1 MKFSASKALTDS
13 FSIFGGRF
21 VSMLPIAILFTA
33 IPLILFMATFGGV
46 LAGFSQNQGNP
57 AAAMQT
63 FLAMFGTF
71 ALAGIVYA
79 LVRIAGI
86 CALCVSAAAREPITV
101 GEAVSEGLR
110 VTLPMVGVYLV
121 LMVAYFAVA
130 AVLMLTM
137 GASFIGMM
145 GSGYASGQG
154 APGAGSIG
162 TMILVICLVLIGLVY
177 LMTKLSMVV
186 PVVAVD
192 KERSPFAAISR
203 SWGLTRGA
211 TLKIFLLFLLTG
223 FGAAIIGGVLGGVI
237 GGASVAAAG
246 ASAASSWPQLAVSA
260 LTGTLFSI
268 YFIAL
273 IVAIHGQLAG
283 PSVAAI
289 GETFD

>member
-1 MKFSASKALTDS
+1 MKFSASKALSES
-13 FSIFGGRF
+13 FAIFGGKF
-21 VSMLPIAILFTA
+21 ASMLPIAILFTA

-46 LAGFSQNQGNP
+46 LAGFSQSQGDP
-57 AAAMQT
+57 AAAMQN

-79 LVRIAGI
+79 LVRIAGA
-86 CALCVSAAAREPITV
+86 CALCVSAAAREPVTL

-110 VTLPMVGVYLV
+110 VTLPMAGVYLV
-121 LMVAYFAVA
+121 LMVAYIAVA
-130 AVLMLTM
+130 AVLMLTI

-145 GSGYASGQG
+145 GAGFTSGQT

-162 TMILVICLVLIGLVY
+162 TFILVICLVLIVLFY
-177 LMTKLSMVV
+177 LMTKLSLIL

-211 TLKIFLLFLLTG
+211 AFKIFLLFLLTG
-223 FGAAIIGGVLGGVI
+223 IGASIIGGVLGGLI
-237 GGASVAAAG
+237 GGASVLAAG
-246 ASAASSWPQLAVSA
+246 ASAASSWPQVAASA

-273 IVAIHGQLAG
+273 IVAIHEQLAG
-283 PSVAAI
+283 PSAAAI
-289 GETFD
+289 GETFE